1 MKTELLLDHATILA
15 NQARP
20 IHFALR
26 FTADEVAV
34 AARRPAAFCVVLDRS
49 GSMEGRPLEHALTA
63 TRTAIK
69 NLRKEDHFAFVVFDD
84 AAQVVVPLAVA
95 TAKTAWRNAVNA
107 IKDGGGTNLTAGWM
121 LGRDELAKAPEGFS
135 RRLLLLTDGQLNVG
149 IVDPVQVQGIAASG
163 LERQGVR
170 TSCLGFGDGYNETL
184 LGALAKATNG
194 DFHDADSPEKLP
206 AIFAHELDGLQALAV
221 QNLRV
226 RLKRLD
232 FCEQIFGLNDYPF
245 VTLPDGR
252 TEISIGDLVSEEER
266 VAVFALEVLPLPLLN
281 GQPVASLEGEALLD
295 VELAWD
301 EISATGIASKTWSQI
316 VRVQATQNPAEVKAN
331 ETVLSWVAVQRAAKA
346 VREASARAAAGD
358 EAGARHQLNEEIK
371 LMESAG
377 DAPVVREALGT
388 LREAQAQLNS
398 AENSSR
404 KGKLMFFLSSGV
416 SRQSSRRRPSGPTDT
431 TGNPT

>member
-1 MKTELLLDHATILA
+1 
-15 NQARP
+15 
-20 IHFALR
+20 
-26 FTADEVAV
+26 
-34 AARRPAAFCVVLDRS
+34 
-49 GSMEGRPLEHALTA
+49 
-63 TRTAIK
+63 
-69 NLRKEDHFAFVVFDD
+69 
-84 AAQVVVPLAVA
+84 
-95 TAKTAWRNAVNA
+95 
-107 IKDGGGTNLTAGWM
+107 
-121 LGRDELAKAPEGFS
+121 
-135 RRLLLLTDGQLNVG
+135 LNVG

-163 LERQGVR
+163 LERQGGR

-194 DFHDADSPEKLP
+194 DFHDVDSPEKLP

-232 FCEQIFGLNDYPF
+232 FCEHIFGLNDYPF

-252 TEISIGDLVSEEER
+252 TEIAIGDLVSEEER

-281 GQPVASLEGEALLD
+281 GQPVASLEGEALLEA
-295 VELAWD
+295 ELAWD
-301 EISATGIASKTWSQI
+301 EISATGITSKTWSQV

-358 EAGARHQLNEEIK
+358 EAGARHQLNEEVK

-388 LREAQAQLNS
+388 LREAQAQLDS

-404 KGKLMFFLSSGV
+404 KGKLMFLMSSDV
-416 SRQSSRRRPSGPTDT
+416 SRQSSRRRPSGPADP
-431 TGNPT
+431 TGNPA

>member
-1 MKTELLLDHATILA
+1 MKTEPLLDHATILA

-26 FTADEVAV
+26 FTADEVAM

-69 NLRKEDHFAFVVFDD
+69 NLRKEDHFALVVFDD

-95 TAKTAWRNAVNA
+95 KAKTAWRNAVNA

-163 LERQGVR
+163 LERQGGR

-232 FCEQIFGLNDYPF
+232 FCEHIFGLNDYPF

-252 TEISIGDLVSEEER
+252 TEIAIGDLVSEEER
-266 VAVFALEVLPLPLLN
+266 VAVFALEVLLLPLLN
-281 GQPVASLEGEALLD
+281 GQPVASLEGEALLEA
-295 VELAWD
+295 ELAWD
-301 EISATGIASKTWSQI
+301 EISATGIASKTWSQV

-358 EAGARHQLNEEIK
+358 EAGAHHQLNEEIK

-377 DAPVVREALGT
+377 NAPVVREALGT
-388 LREAQAQLNS
+388 LREAQALLDS

-404 KGKLMFFLSSGV
+404 KGKLMFSLSTS
-416 SRQSSRRRPSGPTDT
+416 SARQSSRRRPSGPADT
-431 TGNPT
+431 TGNPA